1 MNNKKITFTDLK
13 NKVVL
18 ITGGTGSFGKNF
30 SKFLLK
36 NTPIKKLIIFSRD
49 EQKHFDMAREINDKR
64 IRFFVGDIRDYK
76 RLLLATRE
84 VDIIIHAAAMKH
96 VPISEYNP
104 MECIKTNING
114 TDNVINSAIQNKV
127 NKVLA
132 LSTDKAVNPI
142 NLYGSTKLAADK
154 LIVAANNLSGNIKT
168 VFSIVRY
175 GNIISSKGSV
185 IPMYKKMIENGEK
198 ILPLTDKNM
207 TRFLM
212 KLDEATK
219 FVMFSLSNMKG
230 GEVFIPKLPSVR
242 ILNII
247 KVLGCK
253 PKLVGIRPGE
263 KLFETLC
270 PKELSFDTIEFK
282 SFFCI
287 KPNLI
292 FGSKR
297 NYLTYKNEVGTKVDK
312 NFSYDSSNNK
322 DFIDNVHLKRLLK

>member
-1 MNNKKITFTDLK
+1 MNNKKITFTELK
-13 NKVVL
+13 DKVVL

-30 SKFLLK
+30 SKFLLE
-36 NTPIKKLIIFSRD
+36 NTSIKKLIIFSRD
-49 EQKHFDMAREINDKR
+49 EQKHFEMAGELNDKR
-64 IRFFVGDIRDYK
+64 IRFFVGDIRDYQ
-76 RLLLATRE
+76 RLLLASRE
-84 VDIIIHAAAMKH
+84 VNVIIHAAAMKH

-114 TDNVINSAIQNKV
+114 TDNVINAAIQNKV

-185 IPMYKKMIENGEK
+185 IPMYKKMIENGKK

-207 TRFLM
+207 TRFFM
-212 KLDEATK
+212 KLDEATN
-219 FVMFSLSNMKG
+219 FVIFCLSNMKG

-242 ILNII
+242 ILDII
-247 KVLGCK
+247 QVLGCE
-253 PKLVGIRPGE
+253 PELIGIRPGE
-263 KLFETLC
+263 KIFETLC
-270 PKELSFDTIEFK
+270 PEELSFDTIEFK
-282 SFFCI
+282 NFFCI

-297 NYLTYKNEVGTKVDK
+297 NYLSYKNEIGKKVDEK
-312 NFSYDSSNNK
+312 FSYNSSNNK
-322 DFIDNVHLKRLLK
+322 DFVDNITLKRLLK